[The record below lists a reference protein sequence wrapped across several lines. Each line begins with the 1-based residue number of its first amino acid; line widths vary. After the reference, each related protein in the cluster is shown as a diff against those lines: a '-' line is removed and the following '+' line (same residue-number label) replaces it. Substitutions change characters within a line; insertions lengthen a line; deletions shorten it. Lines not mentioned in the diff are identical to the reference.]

1 MQLETMREIVVLQ
14 SFCTRRLRPKTQAQP
29 GSPGACRLW
38 AKPPHRAKPGVVS
51 PELAPVIVFAS
62 PDNSVFFPSVRRIL
76 CLFLLSPDLST
87 YIFASFARIL
97 SLRLMTASLYLHL
110 SSSFPLTNL
119 LSFSR
124 PSLPTFARLYCLSP
138 GLTPCILHLS
148 PGFA

>member
-87 YIFASFARIL
+87 YI
-97 SLRLMTASLYLHL
+97 
-110 SSSFPLTNL
+110 
-119 LSFSR
+119 
-124 PSLPTFARLYCLSP
+124 
-138 GLTPCILHLS
+138 LHLS
-148 PGFA
+148 PEFCLPRLDRPLHCICIFSLPSRLNLLPFSRHPLAYFRPIVLPLA

>member
-62 PDNSVFFPSVRRIL
+62 PDKSVFFPSVRRIL

-87 YIFASFARIL
+87 YILHLSPEFSF
-97 SLRLMTASLYLHL
+97 LRLTTASLYLHL
-110 SSSFPLTNL
+110 FSSLSPQLITLFPASTCL
-119 LSFSR
+119 LSPDCFASR
-124 PSLPTFARLYCLSP
+124 LD
-138 GLTPCILHLS
+138 
-148 PGFA
+148 

>member
-1 MQLETMREIVVLQ
+1 MKLWCCNLFAPED
-14 SFCTRRLRPKTQAQP
+14 SGRRLRPKTQAQP

-97 SLRLMTASLYLHL
+97 FLTPDDRFIVFASFL
-110 SSSFPLTNL
+110 FPLASTYYP
-119 LSFSR
+119 F
-124 PSLPTFARLYCLSP
+124 PGIHLPTFARLYCLSP
-138 GLTPCILHLS
+138 E
-148 PGFA
+148 